1 MKVKMNIEK
10 IISFIAIFSVIMG
23 ALVAEFGVPSTIFY
37 INDAL
42 IIFVLIY
49 TIKKGKIEIFSN
61 IKFKAYIYLLY
72 LFTFFVI
79 VGVAINLVPINLI
92 IWGIRNTYRGI
103 IYFVFCV
110 IYLKMSNIDKLF
122 KNFYQLQFVN
132 LLIGIYQFFVL
143 GLRQDLVGG
152 IFGHGNGNALNIFC
166 GIITTFYLMKFL
178 NKKEKIDKPIFCI
191 GSSLILAAFAE
202 EKFLFLEIIIIL
214 ILGLVLA
221 KNLGRKVLII
231 SLGVLVL
238 VGAFNI
244 FQLYFPE
251 AAETLL
257 NFENILEYANAS
269 WEESYYFPRVGSFK
283 IIADT
288 LMNNNIVK
296 ILFGFGIGNCDT
308 SSFEIFN
315 SEFYQLYGHTHY
327 RWFVH
332 QWTFLELGIV
342 GFVLFISL
350 IISVIIYLIKNRNKI
365 EYKYRYYVD
374 TSIIVSIVCIITIWY
389 NNTLKVDTSYIPYL
403 AMSIGLIVIKDI
415 KNILSENKD
424 SIRRA

>member
-37 INDAL
+37 INDVL
-42 IIFVLIY
+42 IMFALIY
-49 TIKKGKIEIFSN
+49 TIKKGKIEVFSN
-61 IKFKAYIYLLY
+61 IKFKTYIYLLG

-79 VGVAINLVPINLI
+79 IGVAINLVPINLI

-103 IYFVFCV
+103 IYFIFCV
-110 IYLKMSNIDKLF
+110 IYLKTSNVDKLF

-178 NKKEKIDKPIFCI
+178 NKKEKIGKPIFCI

-214 ILGLVLA
+214 ILGLILA
-221 KNLGRKVLII
+221 KNLGRKALII

-257 NFENILEYANAS
+257 NFENILEYASAS

-296 ILFGFGIGNCDT
+296 ILFGFGRGNCDT

-315 SEFYQLYGHTHY
+315 SEFNQLYGHTH
-327 RWFVH
+327 
-332 QWTFLELGIV
+332 
-342 GFVLFISL
+342 
-350 IISVIIYLIKNRNKI
+350 
-365 EYKYRYYVD
+365 
-374 TSIIVSIVCIITIWY
+374 
-389 NNTLKVDTSYIPYL
+389 
-403 AMSIGLIVIKDI
+403 
-415 KNILSENKD
+415 
-424 SIRRA
+424 